1 MARFSML
8 ENVSLI
14 LLINLIIITTTTT
27 TVLTNEIITTY
38 QSCSAFHPSMEISN
52 DLDYDNS
59 TLTLASTDYG
69 LKIHEKPLAVLQPK
83 SITEISEL
91 IKVSNSLSTPFTI
104 AARGQAHSVY
114 GQAMAREGIVVNM
127 THLNGYR
134 HGKGVVI
141 FRDEKDPW
149 NSYAD
154 VGGEQ
159 VWDDVLNAA
168 LEYGLTPL
176 SFTDSLGT
184 SVGGTLVN
192 AGIGAQVF
200 KFGPQ
205 IANVYEL
212 DVITGKGDLKT
223 CSAEK
228 NSELFYG
235 VLGGLGQF
243 GIITRARIALG
254 PAYTKVKWLRLLY
267 SDFSTYSKD
276 QEYLISLNGRNDN
289 AFDAVEGFLMINQ
302 WPNIIDF
309 FPTQDLPRINSLL
322 AQHNILYVLELAKY
336 YDNSTEEQIDQDVER
351 LVMGLKY
358 VPTFK
363 YEKDVLYQN
372 FLHRYESAAAG
383 QGLPEGPKSWLD
395 TFVPGS
401 RISDINEGVFKNI
414 VFKQNLT
421 ANGII
426 LIFPMNRTKW
436 NDKMSVA
443 IPDEEVFYLVSV
455 LQAVTYDTLKMFDDQ
470 KNQILEFYK
479 NSGIKIKQYLPRNK
493 THEEW
498 IEHFGSKWQKFEDSK
513 NKFDP
518 KRILAPG
525 QGIFQLNNKICMF

>member
-1 MARFSML
+1 ML
-8 ENVSLI
+8 TNA
-14 LLINLIIITTTTT
+14 IITTHHP
-27 TVLTNEIITTY
+27 
-38 QSCSAFHPSMEISN
+38 CSAFHASTEISN
-52 DLDYDNS
+52 NLVCDNV
-59 TLTLASTDYG
+59 TLTLASTDFG
-69 LKIHEKPLAVLQPK
+69 LTIHEKPLAVLEPT

-91 IKVSNSLSTPFTI
+91 IKVSNSLSTPITI
-104 AARGQAHSVY
+104 AARGQAHSVH

-159 VWDDVLNAA
+159 VWSDVLNAA

-176 SFTDSLGT
+176 SWTDNLFT

-192 AGIGAQVF
+192 AGVGGQTF

-212 DVITGKGDLKT
+212 DVIT
-223 CSAEK
+223 
-228 NSELFYG
+228 
-235 VLGGLGQF
+235 
-243 GIITRARIALG
+243 
-254 PAYTKVKWLRLLY
+254 
-267 SDFSTYSKD
+267 
-276 QEYLISLNGRNDN
+276 
-289 AFDAVEGFLMINQ
+289 VEGFLMINQ
-302 WPNIIDF
+302 WPNIISF

-336 YDNSTEEQIDQDVER
+336 YNNSTQDQIDLDVER
-351 LVMGLKY
+351 LVTGLKY

-372 FLHRYESAAAG
+372 FLHSSENPG
-383 QGLPEGPKSWLD
+383 QGLPEGPQSWLD
-395 TFVPGS
+395 IFVPGS

-414 VFKQNLT
+414 IFKQNLT

-426 LIFPMNRTKW
+426 LAFPMNRTKW

-443 IPDEEVFYLVSV
+443 IPDEQVFYLVSV
-455 LQAVTYDTLKMFDDQ
+455 LQEVTYDTLKTFDEQ
-470 KNQILEFYK
+470 KNQILEFCK
-479 NSGIKIKQYLPRNK
+479 DSGIGIKQYLPRNK

-498 IEHFGSKWQKFEDSK
+498 IQHFGSKWQNFKDTK

-525 QGIFQLNNKICMF
+525 QGIFN

>member
-1 MARFSML
+1 MARFSIL
-8 ENVSLI
+8 QNVSLI
-14 LLINLIIITTTTT
+14 LLINLVIIMLTNAIIITTHHP
-27 TVLTNEIITTY
+27 
-38 QSCSAFHPSMEISN
+38 CSAFHASTEISN
-52 DLDYDNS
+52 NLVCDNF
-59 TLTLASTDYG
+59 TLTLASTDFG
-69 LKIHEKPLAVLQPK
+69 LTIHEKPLAVLEPT

-104 AARGQAHSVY
+104 AARGQAHSVH

-141 FRDEKDPW
+141 FRDEKDLW

-159 VWDDVLNAA
+159 VWSDVLNAA

-176 SFTDSLGT
+176 SWTDNLFT

-192 AGIGAQVF
+192 AGVGGQTF

-228 NSELFYG
+228 NSKLFYG

-254 PAYTKVKWLRLLY
+254 PAYTKVKSLRLLY
-267 SDFSTYSKD
+267 SDFSAYSKD

-302 WPNIIDF
+302 WPNIISF

-336 YDNSTEEQIDQDVER
+336 YDNTTQDQIDQVVER
-351 LVMGLKY
+351 LVTGLKY

-372 FLHRYESAAAG
+372 FLHSSENPG
-383 QGLPEGPKSWLD
+383 GFPEGPQSWLD
-395 TFVPGS
+395 IFVPGS

-414 VFKQNLT
+414 IFKQNLT

-426 LIFPMNRTKW
+426 LAFPMNRTKW

-443 IPDEEVFYLVSV
+443 IPDEQVFYLVSV
-455 LQAVTYDTLKMFDDQ
+455 LQTVTYDTLKTFDDQ
-470 KNQILEFYK
+470 KNQILEFCK
-479 NSGIKIKQYLPRNK
+479 DSGIGIKQYLPRNK

-498 IEHFGSKWQKFEDSK
+498 IQHFGPKWQNFKDTK

-525 QGIFQLNNKICMF
+525 QGIFN

>member
-1 MARFSML
+1 MARFSIL

-14 LLINLIIITTTTT
+14 LLINLVIIMLTNAIITTHHP
-27 TVLTNEIITTY
+27 
-38 QSCSAFHPSMEISN
+38 CSAFHASTEISN
-52 DLDYDNS
+52 NLVCDNV
-59 TLTLASTDYG
+59 TLTLASTDFG
-69 LKIHEKPLAVLQPK
+69 LTIHEKPLAVLEPT

-91 IKVSNSLSTPFTI
+91 IKVSNSLSTPITI
-104 AARGQAHSVY
+104 AARGQAHSVH

-159 VWDDVLNAA
+159 VWSDVLNAA

-176 SFTDSLGT
+176 SWTDNLFT

-192 AGIGAQVF
+192 AGVGGQTF

-212 DVITGKGDLKT
+212 DVIT
-223 CSAEK
+223 
-228 NSELFYG
+228 
-235 VLGGLGQF
+235 
-243 GIITRARIALG
+243 
-254 PAYTKVKWLRLLY
+254 
-267 SDFSTYSKD
+267 
-276 QEYLISLNGRNDN
+276 
-289 AFDAVEGFLMINQ
+289 VEGFLMINQ
-302 WPNIIDF
+302 WPNIISF

-336 YDNSTEEQIDQDVER
+336 YNNSTQDQIDLDVER
-351 LVMGLKY
+351 LVTGLKY

-372 FLHRYESAAAG
+372 FLHSSENPG
-383 QGLPEGPKSWLD
+383 QGLPEGPQSWLD
-395 TFVPGS
+395 IFVPGS

-414 VFKQNLT
+414 IFKQNLT

-426 LIFPMNRTKW
+426 LAFPMNRTKW

-443 IPDEEVFYLVSV
+443 IPDEQVFYLVSV
-455 LQAVTYDTLKMFDDQ
+455 LQEVTYDTLKTFDEQ
-470 KNQILEFYK
+470 KNQILEFCK
-479 NSGIKIKQYLPRNK
+479 DSGIGIKQYLPRNK

-498 IEHFGSKWQKFEDSK
+498 IQHFGSKWQNFKDTK

-525 QGIFQLNNKICMF
+525 QGIFN

>member
-1 MARFSML
+1 
-8 ENVSLI
+8 
-14 LLINLIIITTTTT
+14 
-27 TVLTNEIITTY
+27 
-38 QSCSAFHPSMEISN
+38 MEISN

-192 AGIGAQVF
+192 AGIGAQ
-200 KFGPQ
+200 
-205 IANVYEL
+205 
-212 DVITGKGDLKT
+212 
-223 CSAEK
+223 
-228 NSELFYG
+228 
-235 VLGGLGQF
+235 
-243 GIITRARIALG
+243 
-254 PAYTKVKWLRLLY
+254 VKWLRLLY

>member
-1 MARFSML
+1 MARFSIL

-14 LLINLIIITTTTT
+14 LLINLVIIMLTNAIITTHHP
-27 TVLTNEIITTY
+27 
-38 QSCSAFHPSMEISN
+38 CSAFHASTEISN
-52 DLDYDNS
+52 NLVCDNV
-59 TLTLASTDYG
+59 TLTLASTDFG
-69 LKIHEKPLAVLQPK
+69 LTIHEKPLAVLEPT

-91 IKVSNSLSTPFTI
+91 IKVSNSLSTPITI
-104 AARGQAHSVY
+104 AARGQAHSVH

-159 VWDDVLNAA
+159 VWSDVLNAA

-176 SFTDSLGT
+176 SWTDNLFT

-192 AGIGAQVF
+192 AGVGGQTF

-212 DVITGKGDLKT
+212 DVITGKGVLVT
-223 CSAEK
+223 CSAK
-228 NSELFYG
+228 RKSKLFYG
-235 VLGGLGQF
+235 VLG
-243 GIITRARIALG
+243 
-254 PAYTKVKWLRLLY
+254 
-267 SDFSTYSKD
+267 D

-302 WPNIIDF
+302 WPNIISF

-336 YDNSTEEQIDQDVER
+336 YNNSTQDQIDLDVER
-351 LVMGLKY
+351 LVTGLKY

-372 FLHRYESAAAG
+372 FLHSSENPG
-383 QGLPEGPKSWLD
+383 QGLPEGPQSWLD
-395 TFVPGS
+395 IFVPGS

-414 VFKQNLT
+414 IFKQNLT

-426 LIFPMNRTKW
+426 LAFPMNRTKW

-443 IPDEEVFYLVSV
+443 IPDEQVFYLVSV
-455 LQAVTYDTLKMFDDQ
+455 LQEVTYDTLKTFDEQ
-470 KNQILEFYK
+470 KNQILEFCK
-479 NSGIKIKQYLPRNK
+479 DSGIGIKQYLPRNK

-498 IEHFGSKWQKFEDSK
+498 IQHFGSKWQNFKDTK

-525 QGIFQLNNKICMF
+525 QGIFN

>member
-336 YDNSTEEQIDQDVER
+336 YDNSTEEQIDQ
-351 LVMGLKY
+351 
-358 VPTFK
+358 
-363 YEKDVLYQN
+363 N

>member
-1 MARFSML
+1 MARFSIL
-8 ENVSLI
+8 QNVSLI
-14 LLINLIIITTTTT
+14 LLINLVIIMLTNAIIITTHHP
-27 TVLTNEIITTY
+27 
-38 QSCSAFHPSMEISN
+38 CSAFHASTEISN
-52 DLDYDNS
+52 NLVCDNF
-59 TLTLASTDYG
+59 TLTLASTDFG
-69 LKIHEKPLAVLQPK
+69 LTIHEKPLAVLEPT

-104 AARGQAHSVY
+104 AARGQAHSVH

-141 FRDEKDPW
+141 FRDEKDLW

-159 VWDDVLNAA
+159 VWSDVLNAA

-176 SFTDSLGT
+176 SWTDNLFT

-192 AGIGAQVF
+192 AGVGGQTF

-228 NSELFYG
+228 NSKLFYG

-254 PAYTKVKWLRLLY
+254 PAYTKA
-267 SDFSTYSKD
+267 S
-276 QEYLISLNGRNDN
+276 
-289 AFDAVEGFLMINQ
+289 
-302 WPNIIDF
+302 IIF
-309 FPTQDLPRINSLL
+309 HYI
-322 AQHNILYVLELAKY
+322 ILFAYIV
-336 YDNSTEEQIDQDVER
+336 VER
-351 LVMGLKY
+351 LVTGLKY

-372 FLHRYESAAAG
+372 FLHSSENPG
-383 QGLPEGPKSWLD
+383 GFPEGPQSWLD
-395 TFVPGS
+395 IFVPGS

-414 VFKQNLT
+414 IFKQNLT

-426 LIFPMNRTKW
+426 LAFPMNRTKW

-443 IPDEEVFYLVSV
+443 IPDEQVFYLVSV
-455 LQAVTYDTLKMFDDQ
+455 LQTVTYDTLKTFDDQ
-470 KNQILEFYK
+470 KNQILEFCK
-479 NSGIKIKQYLPRNK
+479 DSGIGIKQYLPRNK

-498 IEHFGSKWQKFEDSK
+498 IQHFGPKWQNFKDTK

-525 QGIFQLNNKICMF
+525 QGIFN